1 MSGPYPLSMY
11 GEPDTNKIKETFS
24 YYRFKCEL
32 QPPLLKNIE
41 PAEMIPARYT
51 LTLSSTEKFTHPP
64 SDAEDTSD
72 SEDTTDSEFYA
83 DMPELVDPEAEPFPR
98 SERNYDYFR
107 FLRELNKRSLIRGAP
122 VGRSARMKK
131 KKRGSMSTGGKN
143 IREGHI
149 ECSKVLCRPDAVRP
163 LVCTLKRD
171 SDGAQIARPL
181 GWNQGCG
188 GSMIC
193 QTNDV
198 GLHKEVRSFFINYI
212 RQQWIENVTNIGLP
226 SNHRGRGVC
235 PCELGHRQRDLQEIS
250 EIPFER
256 FQRRWGEHMTWDML
270 PRLGSIKYR
279 EKHDRMIQDVWQ
291 PVAHINLANTITT

>member
-1 MSGPYPLSMY
+1 M
-11 GEPDTNKIKETFS
+11 
-24 YYRFKCEL
+24 C
-32 QPPLLKNIE
+32 
-41 PAEMIPARYT
+41 
-51 LTLSSTEKFTHPP
+51 
-64 SDAEDTSD
+64 
-72 SEDTTDSEFYA
+72 
-83 DMPELVDPEAEPFPR
+83 
-98 SERNYDYFR
+98 
-107 FLRELNKRSLIRGAP
+107 
-122 VGRSARMKK
+122 
-131 KKRGSMSTGGKN
+131 TGGR
-143 IREGHI
+143 IFRERHI

-198 GLHKEVRSFFINYI
+198 GLHNEIRSAFINWH
-212 RQQWIENVTNIGLP
+212 QWIKPGHAPYICENVKNTGLPSNHRGRGDEAVEVDDSGLP

-235 PCELGHRQRDLQEIS
+235 PCELGHRQRDLQEI
-250 EIPFER
+250 
-256 FQRRWGEHMTWDML
+256 WGDHMTWDML